1 MRPTFSRFDIHDL
14 FDTLPSFVR
23 HPMALATMASVLA
36 HGVIAVGLPVFAGS
50 EEKKPERVVDVISLS
65 PAEQGKLPSNSLMMP
80 GGGLNGTAAL
90 PLPLTKNG
98 TLSPLSGLSGSTLGS
113 SGSPYSGVPGL
124 LDPPI
129 ISYNQTS
136 PPRPNSDSI
145 FKTTKTKKTI
155 TGYTDTT
162 AIDIAELIQKRQPE
176 EKPTDPT
183 ANRDSTLGPPGA
195 IATNLP
201 KVEPNKEVPE
211 NPTKPIDGTMP
222 ESGPNPQQSNPSTQ
236 NQQLQPPNAQLPT
249 AAIALGEPNFG
260 EATNEVNMASP
271 GGIVTFSSKSDYYTS
286 MLKQVAQQTNPTW
299 NENDVLDTETIHRP
313 LLLELPALPIPK
325 TSDAITRPPLAPEFI
340 LLVTRQGTIYLDR
353 NQQGNVVFN
362 PVFLRRT
369 GYTNLDSQAIN
380 YMRTQLPA
388 IQTLVAEQV
397 LANNPPTKDNKDKY
411 RYLRVRFKP
420 TSATATG

>member
-1 MRPTFSRFDIHDL
+1 
-14 FDTLPSFVR
+14 
-23 HPMALATMASVLA
+23 
-36 HGVIAVGLPVFAGS
+36 
-50 EEKKPERVVDVISLS
+50 
-65 PAEQGKLPSNSLMMP
+65 MP

-211 NPTKPIDGTMP
+211 NPTKPIDGTIP

-271 GGIVTFSSKSDYYTS
+271 GGIVTFSSKADYYTS

-420 TSATATG
+420 TSATVTG